1 MKKKIFTIL
10 FIFCTFLL
18 LFGCSGNTKF
28 MGKTENW
35 EVKIIQRGNLEQLQY
50 EIKYLGNEQSITDF
64 GYQFESKTL
73 HLSGNDP
80 NSNPTPF
87 MYNSNVRLIG
97 QKKIEEPVQIT
108 IRWNGKQETG
118 DLKVY

>member
-35 EVKIIQRGNLEQLQY
+35 EVTIIQRGNLEQLQY
-50 EIKYLGNEQSITDF
+50 EVKYVGNEQSIKDF
-64 GYQFESKTL
+64 KYQFESKTL
-73 HLSGNDP
+73 NSSGTIGEP
-80 NSNPTPF
+80 ASTPF
-87 MYNSNVRLIG
+87 KLISNTRVIG
-97 QKKIEEPVQIT
+97 QRKIEEPIKLT
-108 IRWNGKQETG
+108 INWNGKQETG
-118 DLKVY
+118 ELKVH